1 MINVVTKF
9 LHNDIADLS
18 VFDAE
23 LEHHE
28 FDDVT
33 VIKCNHRTTVSTYI
47 NAVSS
52 SASTTVVLDF
62 NDHFWYGDLA
72 KTSTDYEFNRIS
84 ISLDDIITV
93 TTQFMDKHFV
103 LLTENY
109 YTLDELGNLKPAN
122 LDVVVCPSYMY
133 EQFGQYRNAMN
144 AVSKS
149 WDSNTHV
156 LCLNNKPRIH
166 RVGVVLYL
174 LLLNLNTVFM
184 SFMSRGNWEDNTEYD
199 IRSILS
205 YVYQYSKLKDQL
217 VNVSSR
223 LVEFQDTAEYV
234 YSKTPTNSHN
244 FIANLLP
251 VYKNTA
257 VEIITETT
265 AAEGTAHLTEK
276 YVNCVFG
283 KCFPIII
290 GTFKNV
296 ELYRSMGYDMFDD
309 IIDHSYDYEPNPFY
323 RMKMAIDAN
332 IEIIS
337 DRDLA
342 ISLHEE
348 NKERF
353 ENNIQNYIAQYDII
367 LGNTLGELDAFI

>member
-52 SASTTVVLDF
+52 SASTTVVLNF

-184 SFMSRGNWEDNTEYD
+184 SFMSRENWEDNTEYD

-234 YSKTPTNSHN
+234 YSKTHNNSHN

>member
-52 SASTTVVLDF
+52 SASTTVVLNF

-184 SFMSRGNWEDNTEYD
+184 SFMSRENWEDNTEYD

-223 LVEFQDTAEYV
+223 LVEF
-234 YSKTPTNSHN
+234 
-244 FIANLLP
+244 
-251 VYKNTA
+251 
-257 VEIITETT
+257 
-265 AAEGTAHLTEK
+265 
-276 YVNCVFG
+276 
-283 KCFPIII
+283 
-290 GTFKNV
+290 
-296 ELYRSMGYDMFDD
+296 
-309 IIDHSYDYEPNPFY
+309 
-323 RMKMAIDAN
+323 
-332 IEIIS
+332 
-337 DRDLA
+337 
-342 ISLHEE
+342 
-348 NKERF
+348 
-353 ENNIQNYIAQYDII
+353 
-367 LGNTLGELDAFI
+367 